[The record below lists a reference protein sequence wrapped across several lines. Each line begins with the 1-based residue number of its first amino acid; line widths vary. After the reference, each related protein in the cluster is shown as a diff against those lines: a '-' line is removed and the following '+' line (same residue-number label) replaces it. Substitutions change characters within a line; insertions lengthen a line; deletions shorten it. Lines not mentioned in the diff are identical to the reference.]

1 MAPQLYASDLI
12 GICLTGRSGTW
23 KLIGF
28 GLKGSLRNM
37 PRLRTTYAAATL
49 CMVMLGACTE
59 QSASQKPPTPEPSVA
74 VVEVKPERLP
84 VVSELPGRISP
95 MMTAAIRPRVTGIVL
110 KRVFEQGSTV
120 RVGDVLYVL
129 DQEPFKAKVRSAQAT
144 LDSANAAQQLAS
156 VKAVRQQELRKNN
169 VTSAEDAES
178 AVAALS
184 QSDADVE
191 RAEADLQTA
200 QLDLQYTE
208 VRSPISGRI
217 GRALVTEGALVS
229 PTSDVMATV
238 AQIDPVYAD
247 FSQPADKLIAL
258 KNAVA
263 QGQLNADPSQNVP
276 MKLTAESGKVY
287 THDGKLLFSEASV
300 NSATGQVILRG
311 EFPNPSMDL
320 LPGMYVRG
328 RIEQAS
334 LNKALAVPQQAVQHN
349 TAGKAQLFVVDG
361 ENKIEVRDVTV
372 GWAVDGRWVIINGLN
387 GGEEVVVEGFQKI
400 TPGAKVKT
408 APWVAPQMSRGLQ
421 QAKG

>member
-1 MAPQLYASDLI
+1 
-12 GICLTGRSGTW
+12 
-23 KLIGF
+23 
-28 GLKGSLRNM
+28 
-37 PRLRTTYAAATL
+37 
-49 CMVMLGACTE
+49 
-59 QSASQKPPTPEPSVA
+59 
-74 VVEVKPERLP
+74 
-84 VVSELPGRISP
+84 
-95 MMTAAIRPRVTGIVL
+95 MMTANIRPRVTGIVL
-110 KRVFEQGSTV
+110 KRVFEQGSAV
-120 RVGDVLYVL
+120 KAGDVLYVL
-129 DQEPFKAKVRSAQAT
+129 DQEPFKAKVRSAQAA
-144 LDSANAAQQLAS
+144 LDSAKAAQELAS
-156 VKAVRQQELRKNN
+156 VKAARQQELRKNN

-184 QSDADVE
+184 QSNADVE
-191 RAEADLQTA
+191 RAEADLQSA

-208 VRSPISGRI
+208 VRSPIAGRI

-276 MKLTAESGKVY
+276 MTLSAESSRAF
-287 THDGKLLFSEASV
+287 THDGKLLFSEAAV

-311 EFPNPSMDL
+311 EFPNPDMDL

-328 RIEQAS
+328 KIEQAS
-334 LNKALAVPQQAVQHN
+334 LEKALAVPQQAVQHN
-349 TAGKAQLFVVDG
+349 TAGKAQLYLVG
-361 ENKIEVRDVTV
+361 AENKIEVRDVKV

-387 GGEEVVVEGFQKI
+387 GGEKIVVEGFQKI
-400 TPGAKVKT
+400 APGAKVKPE
-408 APWVAPQMSRGLQ
+408 PWQAPQTSQGQ